1 MGLPVAALG
10 LLSTAAVL
18 VLRGGCEEGCAV
30 KANASLCY
38 HYLEVSEPSPEQPQF
53 SIRIYL
59 DDQPIARFDSLTKK
73 MKPQVSSMKEVE
85 KVKFLPPEWV
95 FRADLQELSELD
107 PHAGGFHTWQAIL
120 GCELREDGNEGRF
133 FRYGYD
139 GMDFISLK
147 NETFS
152 WVAAQT
158 QARKFKVEWE
168 KDSQWFHTNKDY
180 LENTCIKWLKR
191 YLSYRKK
198 TPKDTKPPKW
208 KMNYTVVNDSLEV
221 LICQAFGFYPKKI
234 QATWMRDGKVC
245 QNETLHR
252 NMTPNSDGTYNVR
265 LSIEIDPKERDRFQ
279 CHLDHEGLQEP
290 LVLPL
295 KEETG
300 WWIPVGIV
308 IGGLILAVILFLIC
322 KYWRRCNQE
331 ANSSLEYS
339 PSEIVCLPPTSGREE
354 DERLLN
360 SSLQSEI
367 TLDDRTSDGGWSSQ
381 RAVEDSGSTLRR
393 REGKQ
398 QPLRRSMSWAGE
410 LEALDKAGAT
420 ESEESW
426 LLGPKAERTFES
438 HSAPARWFLKEE
450 GY

>member
-10 LLSTAAVL
+10 LLSAAAVV
-18 VLRGGCEEGCAV
+18 VLRGGCGEGCAV

-59 DDQPIARFDSLTKK
+59 DDQPIAHFDSLTRK
-73 MKPQVSSMKEVE
+73 MKPRVPSMKEVE
-85 KVKFLPPEWV
+85 KEKFLPPEWV

-107 PHAGGFHTWQAIL
+107 PLAGGFHTWQAIL
-120 GCELREDGNEGRF
+120 GCELREDGSKGRF

-158 QARKFKVEWE
+158 QAGKFKVEWE
-168 KDSQWFHTNKDY
+168 KDSQWFHTNKDF
-180 LENTCIKWLKR
+180 LENTCIKWLKK
-191 YLSYRKK
+191 YLSCRKE
-198 TPKDTKPPKW
+198 TPKDTKPPVGTVTHK
-208 KMNYTVVNDSLEV
+208 VVNDSLEV
-221 LICQAFGFYPKKI
+221 LICYASGFYSKEI
-234 QATWMRDGKVC
+234 QANWTRDGKVC

-252 NMTPNSDGTYNVR
+252 NVVPNSDGTYYVW

-279 CHLDHEGLQEP
+279 CHLDHEGLQKP

-300 WWIPVGIV
+300 WRIPVGIV
-308 IGGLILAVILFLIC
+308 IGGLILAVILFLIY
-322 KYWRRCNQE
+322 KYRRGCNRK
-331 ANSSLEYS
+331 AKSSLEGS
-339 PSEIVCLPPTSGREE
+339 PSEILCLPTTSSRKEN
-354 DERLLN
+354 ERLLN

-410 LEALDKAGAT
+410 LEALDKSGAT

-426 LLGPKAERTFES
+426 LLGPKAERSSES
-438 HSAPARWFLKEE
+438 HSTPARWFLKEE

>member
-1 MGLPVAALG
+1 M
-10 LLSTAAVL
+10 
-18 VLRGGCEEGCAV
+18 
-30 KANASLCY
+30 
-38 HYLEVSEPSPEQPQF
+38 LEDFTPG
-53 SIRIYL
+53 R
-59 DDQPIARFDSLTKK
+59 RFWA
-73 MKPQVSSMKEVE
+73 VSSGKMGAK
-85 KVKFLPPEWV
+85 
-95 FRADLQELSELD
+95 
-107 PHAGGFHTWQAIL
+107 
-120 GCELREDGNEGRF
+120 DGF

-158 QARKFKVEWE
+158 QAGKFKVEWE
-168 KDSQWFHTNKDY
+168 KDSQWFHTNKDF
-180 LENTCIKWLKR
+180 LENTCIKWLKK
-191 YLSYRKK
+191 YLSCRKE
-198 TPKDTKPPKW
+198 TPKDTKNPRNSGVGVSAEPPVGTVTHK
-208 KMNYTVVNDSLEV
+208 VVNDSLEV
-221 LICQAFGFYPKKI
+221 LICYASGFYSKEI
-234 QATWMRDGKVC
+234 QANWTRDGKVC

-252 NMTPNSDGTYNVR
+252 NVVPNSDGTYYVW

-295 KEETG
+295 KEETD
-300 WWIPVGIV
+300 
-308 IGGLILAVILFLIC
+308 
-322 KYWRRCNQE
+322 KYRRGCNRK
-331 ANSSLEYS
+331 AKSSLEGS
-339 PSEIVCLPPTSGREE
+339 PSEILCLPTTSGRKEN
-354 DERLLN
+354 ERLLN

-426 LLGPKAERTFES
+426 LLGPKAERSSES